1 MSEQAEEP
9 KSYPLPDG
17 FEGEDAFCQ
26 WIREEFQLDL
36 DADRLNRDAQ
46 LEDIEFFAGQ
56 QWKREDLD
64 ARKGRPCLTINTLPS
79 FVAQV
84 TGDIRINRPS
94 IKIRPA
100 EDNDKDEADVREGL
114 IRQIERQ
121 SDAQGVYVDAGQAQ
135 CVGGQGAFEITIDY
149 ASEEVFDRVLGIRA
163 IPNPLAVVW
172 DRMGVEKTGKDASK
186 VWVNDKMTRKAF
198 DKDYPD
204 KVPSDLTSDMATS
217 DWVTTDTVR
226 ITRLCLMQEKDV
238 EIALLQDGTVIDV
251 NELGGR
257 VPLRTRKT
265 KRRSC
270 WIYLTNGHSI
280 LAEPVEW
287 PINRV
292 PVIKVTGW
300 EVWVGDRRDRW
311 GLVRFAKDPQK
322 LKNYWRSI
330 SAETLA
336 LAPKAQW
343 LAPQQGDNLN
353 DEFRDSATDGDT
365 VLMYD
370 ARLEKPTRVDPPQV
384 PAAVLNEASMN
395 AQDMKDVTGLHD
407 ASLGARSNETSGKA
421 ILARQR
427 EGDVATYVYQD
438 NLKASIQAGGD
449 VLNQLVPVT
458 YDTARTLTIL
468 GVDEVP
474 KSVRINDPN
483 AGDSINFGNSRYDVV
498 VDTGPSYSTKRV
510 EAADALTSLAQS
522 MPILGQV
529 APDLIVKSFDVP
541 MADEVAERI
550 RRSLPPALVADKDA
564 PPQQPPPPPPEQQQ
578 AMAMQMRKAELD
590 LAEQQARVRK
600 AEADADKAE
609 SEAAKAMAEA
619 SMIGVNPHQHAPLSA
634 PIEPYAGPYP
644 MEDPAYAAGPSGQ
657 NQFVQPPEA
666 SQAAPM
672 APNFEQGPV
681 SPEPL
686 APDQGLPAA

>member
-1 MSEQAEEP
+1 MAEDAVAYE
-9 KSYPLPDG
+9 LPDG
-17 FEGEDAFCQ
+17 FEDEDAFCQ

-56 QWKREDLD
+56 QWKREDLE

-84 TGDIRINRPS
+84 VGDIRINRPS

-100 EDNDKDEADVREGL
+100 EDSDKEEADLREGL

-121 SDAQGVYVDAGQAQ
+121 SDAQGIYADAGQSQ
-135 CVGGQGAFEITIDY
+135 CVGGIGAFEVTIDY
-149 ASEEVFDRVLGIRA
+149 ASDEVFDRVLGLKA
-163 IPNPLAVVW
+163 VPNPLAVVW
-172 DRMGVEKTGKDASK
+172 DRMSVEKTGKDAGHVFVTDEMS
-186 VWVNDKMTRKAF
+186 RKAF
-198 DKDYPD
+198 DKAYPD
-204 KVPSDLTSDMATS
+204 KIPTDLSPDMAGA
-217 DWVTTDTVR
+217 DWCNSDTVR
-226 ITRLCLMQEKDV
+226 VTRLCLMKETDV

-251 NELGGR
+251 EKLAGQQ
-257 VPLRTRKT
+257 PLRTRKT

-270 WIYLTNGHSI
+270 CIYLTNGHTI
-280 LAEPVEW
+280 LADPVEW

-300 EVWVGDRRDRW
+300 EVWVGKRRDRW

-370 ARLEKPTRVDPPQV
+370 ARLEKPSRVDPPQV

-474 KSVRINDPN
+474 KSVRVNDPN
-483 AGDSINFGNSRYDVV
+483 SESSINFGSSRYDVV

-550 RRSLPPALVADKDA
+550 RRSLPPGLVADKDA

-619 SMIGVNPHQHAPLSA
+619 SMIGVNPHEHAPLSA
-634 PIEPYAGPYP
+634 PIEQIAAPIQQQ
-644 MEDPAYAAGPSGQ
+644 DPAYASAGPSAA
-657 NQFVQPPEA
+657 NQFVPPPEA
-666 SQAAPM
+666 PQAPPM
-672 APNFEQGPV
+672 AANFEQGPV

-686 APDQGLPAA
+686 APDQGFPAA